1 MTVRLWSSGN
11 SFHFFFL
18 LFYQPK
24 QPVEMDCIVPKA
36 ENTNEREYNS
46 YLPTMVPSFSSF
58 MEPKESTISAFDTYP
73 GAEQRTVATYDA
85 KGKSTLKSEDRIWCV
100 ALNRGRCSFPIYY
113 HFEKRGSPEY
123 IHGQMRILVS
133 RPHILLPVL
142 ACLSRTGC
150 APVFKTSVYRGEHT
164 EKMRKASTL

>member
-1 MTVRLWSSGN
+1 MLSG
-11 SFHFFFL
+11 SQSLTFFYVFFV

-113 HFEKRGSPEY
+113 HFEKKKRGSPEY

-133 RPHILLPVL
+133 WPLYLTTSFGLPLSNRVCPRILKHPSIE
-142 ACLSRTGC
+142 ANTQ
-150 APVFKTSVYRGEHT
+150 K
-164 EKMRKASTL
+164 K